1 MPTQKGGGIFGD
13 EYTTYTTD
21 TGVNSG
27 VIQYVYYFIV
37 LTIIILLVLV
47 LVNYLIYP
55 VFKTTP
61 GGRGFIPIPGSDDS
75 QVFWKTPQEIR
86 SIESNDTP
94 LGSITNN
101 WSYLLDIQVDN
112 PTANTN
118 TPRILFSRGDPIEAF
133 TRPYLDTNT
142 ILTIAPTFNTIVF
155 LDRMTNDLNI
165 GIQTSSQSA
174 VNPQRMV
181 ESITIPN
188 IPVGKSIRLGV
199 MVGSRVLEVYVN
211 GYLVRSKAFTNP
223 VIAIQG
229 PINPPSNA
237 ILSSTAR
244 VGNLRLWPR
253 PLAPAEFRAYGSATD
268 FGTKYLPDSATST
281 APAIAPA
288 PSRA

>member
-13 EYTTYTTD
+13 YYTTYTTD

-37 LTIIILLVLV
+37 LTIIILFLLIV
-47 LVNYLIYP
+47 VNYLIYP

-61 GGRGFIPIPGSDDS
+61 GGTGFIPIPGSDDS
-75 QVFWKTPQEIR
+75 QVFWKTPQDIQT
-86 SIESNDTP
+86 ILATKTP
-94 LGSITNN
+94 LGSITDN

-118 TPRILFSRGDPIEAF
+118 TPRILFSRGDVIAPF
-133 TRPYLDTNT
+133 SGTYGNSDT
-142 ILTIAPTFNTIVF
+142 ILRIAPSFNTIVY

-165 GIQTSSQSA
+165 AIQTSSGTGLNAQTTI
-174 VNPQRMV
+174 

-211 GYLVRSKAFTNP
+211 GFLVRSKAFTDS
-223 VIAIQG
+223 VKAIVGGIQ
-229 PINPPSNA
+229 PPSDA
-237 ILSSTAR
+237 ILSNTAR
-244 VGNLRLWPR
+244 VRNLRLWAR
-253 PLAPAEFRAYGSATD
+253 PLTPAEFRAYGTPTD
-268 FGTKYLPDSATST
+268 FDVKELPDSCSA
-281 APAIAPA
+281 
-288 PSRA
+288 

>member
-1 MPTQKGGGIFGD
+1 MPTQKGGGLFDGGIFGD
-13 EYTTYTTD
+13 DYTTYTTE

-27 VIQYVYYFIV
+27 VIQYVYYFIL

-61 GGRGFIPIPGSDDS
+61 GGTGFIPVPGSDDS
-75 QVFWKTPQEIR
+75 LLFWKTQQDIQSIR
-86 SIESNDTP
+86 DTNTR
-94 LGSITNN
+94 LGSITAN

-118 TPRILFSRGDPIEAF
+118 TPRILFVRGPRLTPF
-133 TRPYLDTNT
+133 TGIYTDRDT
-142 ILTIAPTFNTIVF
+142 ILTIAPSFNTIAY

-165 GIQTSSQSA
+165 AVQTSSGTLETA
-174 VNPQRMV
+174 RTTI

-199 MVGSRVLEVYVN
+199 MLGSRVLEVYVN
-211 GYLVRSKAFTNP
+211 GFLVRSKAFTNP
-223 VIAIQG
+223 VKAVVGEIQ
-229 PINPPSNA
+229 PPSDA

-244 VGNLRLWPR
+244 VRNLRIIAR
-253 PLAPAEFRAYGSATD
+253 PLIPAEFRAYGSATD
-268 FGTKYLPDSATST
+268 LNLKNIPDSCSA
-281 APAIAPA
+281 
-288 PSRA
+288 

>member
-1 MPTQKGGGIFGD
+1 MPTEKGGAIFGD
-13 EYTTYTTD
+13 DYTTYTTE

-37 LTIIILLVLV
+37 LTIIILLILV

-61 GGRGFIPIPGSDDS
+61 GGKGFIPIPGSDDS
-75 QVFWKTPQEIR
+75 QIFWKTPQEIR
-86 SIESNDTP
+86 SIESINTP
-94 LGSITNN
+94 LGSITDN

-118 TPRILFSRGDPIEAF
+118 TPRILFTRGDTLAPF
-133 TRPYLDTNT
+133 TGVYTDSDT
-142 ILTIAPTFNTIVF
+142 ILRIAPNFNTIVY

-165 GIQTSSQSA
+165 GVQTTSRNGA
-174 VNPQRMV
+174 NAQRTI

-199 MVGSRVLEVYVN
+199 MVGSSVLEVYVN
-211 GYLVRSKAFTNP
+211 GFLVRSKAFTNP
-223 VIAIQG
+223 VTAIVG
-229 PINPPSNA
+229 EIHPPPNS

-244 VGNLRLWPR
+244 VGNLRLWAR
-253 PLAPAEFRAYGSATD
+253 PLAPAEFRAYGTATD
-268 FGTKYLPDSATST
+268 FSTKYLPDSAT
-281 APAIAPA
+281 APATGSAPA
-288 PSRA
+288 CTTA